1 MNVFKALTPAQ
12 LAAVVALQW
21 RGFGSDDSYH
31 FFTLAAQ
38 RHIAEQ
44 QAALWL
50 APQFGAG
57 FVVGCTL
64 PEVFLEPWRQRHF
77 AYTSQ
82 PHFALPAA
90 AIAELNAQ
98 LSLPIELLS
107 AHTDQPRARQL
118 ESDATLCLAQAS

>member
-12 LAAVVALQW
+12 LATVVALQW
-21 RGFGSDDSYH
+21 RGFGSDDNYH

-50 APQFGAG
+50 APHFGAG
-57 FVVGCTL
+57 FVVSCTL
-64 PEVFLEPWRQRHF
+64 PDLFLETWRQRHF

-82 PHFALPAA
+82 PHFALPVAV
-90 AIAELNAQ
+90 IAELNAQ
-98 LSLPIELLS
+98 LLQPIELLS
-107 AHTDQPRARQL
+107 AHTDRPRAVQL
-118 ESDATLCLAQAS
+118 ENDAAIHLARAS

>member
-1 MNVFKALTPAQ
+1 MNVYKALTPTQ

-21 RGFGSDDSYH
+21 RGFGNDDNYH

-44 QAALWL
+44 QAAMWL

-57 FVVGCTL
+57 FVVGCAL
-64 PEVFLEPWRQRHF
+64 PEAFLEPWRQRHF

-82 PHFALPAA
+82 PHFALPVA
-90 AIAELNAQ
+90 AIETLNAN
-98 LSLPIELLS
+98 LLGTIELLS
-107 AHTDQPRARQL
+107 AHGDRPRAQQL
-118 ESDATLCLAQAS
+118 EHNAAHFLAQAS